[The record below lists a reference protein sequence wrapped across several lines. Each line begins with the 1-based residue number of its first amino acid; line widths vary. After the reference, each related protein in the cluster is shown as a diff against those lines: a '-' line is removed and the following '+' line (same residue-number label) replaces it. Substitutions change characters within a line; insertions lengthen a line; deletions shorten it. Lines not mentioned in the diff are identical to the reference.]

1 MNKNPLDKAIESM
14 NQAIISVSSETVINK
29 EVTEIEPVKE
39 EALIE
44 PYSRKHKTGVK
55 LFNSKL
61 RANLVRLAKKY
72 FFYKTICAY
81 AGIWEQRLVEEV
93 GRNEAFRLAFTHAR
107 ACWIAT
113 QQKELESYAK
123 DKRTSDW
130 RAKQY
135 LLTIADKEFSERKYL
150 TEAVANQDAK
160 ILMLIKAEKLTIA
173 QQQANIM
180 LSGHI
185 EPEKISLRPFQP
197 VKKPKTETVINT
209 RENGSSPSS
218 E

>member
-1 MNKNPLDKAIESM
+1 MNEKLDQAIESM
-14 NQAIISVSSETVINK
+14 NQAVIPVSSETVINK
-29 EVTEIEPVKE
+29 EVIEIEPVKE

-93 GRNEAFRLAFTHAR
+93 GRNEDFRLAFTHAR

-113 QQKELESYAK
+113 KQKELESYAK
-123 DKRTSDW
+123 NKSTSDW
-130 RAKQY
+130 RALQY

-160 ILMLIKAEKLTIA
+160 ILMQINAEKLTIA
-173 QQQANIM
+173 QEEGKIM
-180 LSGHI
+180 LSGQNKS
-185 EPEKISLRPFQP
+185 ESISLRLFQP
-197 VKKPKTETVINT
+197 DKKPKPKRVINKG
-209 RENGSSPSS
+209 ENGSSPSV